1 VSGLSLRLVRAL
13 SVALLLLG
21 LTGAA
26 DAERASTGCVPTK
39 NQLRFRAADGTR
51 LAGYR
56 LGTGKTA
63 VVLAHQRGGD
73 SCQWSSY
80 AKRLASLGYM
90 AIAVDLRGSGNS
102 QVRTGPASL
111 RRAADVVA
119 AAKVAHRLG
128 AKKVFLVGAS
138 MGGTIAVGAAG
149 GIRPSVAGVVAVSS
163 PSSWPGVDA
172 IAVAKRLHVPA
183 LYLAG
188 DRDVGF
194 VDETRA
200 LYEATASSDKTL
212 EILASGE
219 HGVALVR
226 TSARAREVLEGFLR
240 SH

>member
-1 VSGLSLRLVRAL
+1 MLC
-13 SVALLLLG
+13 VALLLLG
-21 LTGAA
+21 LTGVA
-26 DAERASTGCVPTK
+26 DARRESTVRCVPTK
-39 NQLRFRAADGTR
+39 SQLRFRAADGTR
-51 LAGYR
+51 LVGYR

-90 AIAVDLRGSGNS
+90 AIAVDFRGSGNS
-102 QVRTGPASL
+102 QTRTGPASL
-111 RRAADVVA
+111 RRAADLVA
-119 AAKVAHRLG
+119 AAKVARRLG
-128 AKKVFLVGAS
+128 AQEVFLAGAS

-149 GIRPSVAGVVAVSS
+149 SIRPPVAGVVAVSS

-172 IAVAKRLHVPA
+172 IAVAKRLQVPA

-188 DRDVGF
+188 DRDLGF

-200 LYEATASSDKTL
+200 LYDATASSDKAL
-212 EILASGE
+212 EILPSGE

-226 TSARAREVLEGFLR
+226 TSVRARAVLEEFLR

>member
-1 VSGLSLRLVRAL
+1 MSGLSSRSVRLF

-21 LTGAA
+21 LAGVA
-26 DAERASTGCVPTK
+26 DAKRASTGCVPTK
-39 NQLRFRAADGTR
+39 SRLHFRAADGTR

-102 QVRTGPASL
+102 QTRTGAAAQ

-119 AAKVAHRLG
+119 AAKVGGGLG
-128 AKKVFLVGAS
+128 AQKTFLVGAS
-138 MGGTIAVGAAG
+138 MGGAIVVGAAG
-149 GIRPSVAGVVAVSS
+149 SIRPPVAGVVAVSS

-172 IAVAKRLHVPA
+172 IAVAKRLQVPA

-188 DRDVGF
+188 DRDAGF

-200 LYEATASSDKTL
+200 LYDATASSDKTL
-212 EILASGE
+212 EILPSGE

-226 TSARAREVLEGFLR
+226 TSARARAVLEGFLR